1 MKNKKSKRRTKNL
14 VVICTLTAIILVVS
28 TYAWFIG
35 MRSVAVSSFDVEIA
49 TTDSLLLSLDGA
61 KWSTNVNINQE
72 NLNSVSYTG
81 HTNRWSQL
89 IPMSSVGE
97 MDLEADRMILFE
109 KASFTATKGGYRLMA
124 SRVNNY
130 GKDANGVENTEQD
143 GYVVFDLFVKNFS
156 GTQYIKDLNT
166 LDEEAIYLTRDS
178 EVKVSGNGGT
188 EGTGIENSVRV
199 AFTQIGR
206 VAGTTTKPN
215 TITGITCNDAVG
227 AISGDVTGLCRNAQ
241 IWEPNDKDHVASAL
255 SWYSTS
261 CKNRIGTEVNLA
273 ASYTDAGCQPLY
285 NNTTYPTFAIKDN
298 IVSSDNID
306 IYDGAAATADSD
318 AIYNGYPA
326 KATKVTNFPY
336 FTDSSK
342 NLKGTLR
349 PVFMTLAPNSIT
361 KLRIYIYIEGQ
372 DIDNYDFAQIGKK
385 IAVNFGFT
393 KERFDDENSEYDV
406 GYTGPSLNVPTP
418 NNDIVND
425 WTNQLDPVVGE

>member
-1 MKNKKSKRRTKNL
+1 MEKRKSTRRTKNL

-61 KWSTNVNINQE
+61 KWSTNVNINADNFNDTE
-72 NLNSVSYTG
+72 NTVYDN
-81 HTNRWSQL
+81 HTNAWSQL
-89 IPMSSVGE
+89 IPMSSIGE
-97 MDLEADRMILFE
+97 MDSSVSRMKLFE
-109 KASFTATKGGYRLMA
+109 KASFTETEGGYRLMA

-130 GKDANGVENTEQD
+130 GTDASGNENTEQD

-156 GTQYIKDLNT
+156 GTQYIKDLNM

-178 EVKVSGNGGT
+178 AVTVSGNGGT

-206 VAGTTTKPN
+206 VAGTTTDPD
-215 TITGITCNDAVG
+215 TITNITCNDEVG

-241 IWEPNDKDHVASAL
+241 IWEPNDLYHVPSAL

-261 CKNRIGTEVNLA
+261 CKKRTGADVNNVL
-273 ASYTDAGCQPLY
+273 SYDKDTACQTLS
-285 NNTTYPTFAIKDN
+285 NNVAYPTYAVKDN
-298 IVSSDNID
+298 IASSDNID
-306 IYDGAAATADSD
+306 IYDGKEGV
-318 AIYNGYPA
+318 YNGFEA
-326 KATKVTNFPY
+326 KSAKVQDFPY
-336 FTDSSK
+336 FTDSAK
-342 NLKGTLR
+342 NLKGVNR
-349 PVFMTLAPNSIT
+349 PQFMTLAPNSIT

-393 KERFDDENSEYDV
+393 KERFDDENANYDV
-406 GYTGPSLNVPTP
+406 GYTGPSLNVPAP
-418 NNDIVND
+418 NNEIVENYVKA
-425 WTNQLDPVVGE
+425 N

>member
-1 MKNKKSKRRTKNL
+1 MEKRKSTRRTKNL

-72 NLNSVSYTG
+72 NLDSVSYTG

-97 MDLEADRMILFE
+97 MDLQEDRMILFE
-109 KASFTATKGGYRLMA
+109 KASFTETEGGYRLMA

-130 GKDANGVENTEQD
+130 GNDANGVKNTEQD

-156 GTQYIKDLNT
+156 GTQFIKALDM

-178 EVKVSGNGGT
+178 AVTVSGNGGT

-206 VAGTTTKPN
+206 VAGTTTDPDK
-215 TITGITCNDAVG
+215 ITAITCNDAVG

-241 IWEPNDKDHVASAL
+241 IWEPNDLYHVPSAL

-261 CKNRIGTEVNLA
+261 CKKRIGEDVNNVL
-273 ASYTDAGCQPLY
+273 SYDKTTACQTLT
-285 NNTTYPTFAIKDN
+285 NNVAYPTYAVKDN
-298 IVSSDNID
+298 VASSDNID
-306 IYDGAAATADSD
+306 IYDGKEGV
-318 AIYNGYPA
+318 YNGYLANSA
-326 KATKVTNFPY
+326 KVQDFPY

-342 NLKGTLR
+342 NLKGVDR
-349 PVFMTLAPNSIT
+349 PQFMTLAPNSIT

-393 KERFDDENSEYDV
+393 KERFDDPSEEAKYDV
-406 GYTGPSLNVPTP
+406 GYTGPSLNVPAP
-418 NNDIVND
+418 NNDIVAD
-425 WTNQLDPVVGE
+425 WTNQIGD